1 MNKDRRKRIDAVVE
15 TLSGVQ
21 IELEELAQEENEAF
35 DNLPEGFQQSEK
47 GEQIQINADALEEA
61 SNGIDTINTEL
72 QEIVQS

>member
-21 IELEELAQEENEAF
+21 IELEELAQEESEAF